1 MTQASGPTPIGHD
14 DQAANATTAVP
25 PLAQRIP
32 PRTVTAM
39 LAAAARAPSVHNTQ
53 PWRFAVK
60 THAIDLYADPARKL
74 RQDRAGREML
84 ISCGA
89 ALFGLR
95 LAVRGLGYLPA
106 VSLFPEPSRLGL
118 LARVTLGPKA
128 PPTALERR
136 MLAALPHRHT
146 HRGAFDPGPVPAGL
160 LAALQHDA
168 LAEGATLALIDS
180 PGRYAKLAALV
191 AEAARMQTLNPAA
204 REETLRWS
212 RAPGSPARDGVP
224 AAAFAP
230 AGAAAPGRLAQRDFD
245 QGRHLGLLP
254 GPGPDDP
261 PPAAT
266 AVLVTPGD
274 GRADWLRAG
283 QALNRVLAHAATEW
297 VSASLH
303 TQPLE
308 FPAIREIIRTRLAL
322 PGAVQMVLQFGPT
335 RSSMSAA
342 RRPVPDLLI

>member
-1 MTQASGPTPIGHD
+1 MTNVLGQALTGD
-14 DQAANATTAVP
+14 DGQVATAISAA
-25 PLAQRIP
+25 PLTRRIP
-32 PRTVTAM
+32 ARTVTAM
-39 LAAAARAPSVHNTQ
+39 LATAARAPSVHNTQ
-53 PWRFAVK
+53 PWRFAVGP
-60 THAIDLYADPARKL
+60 HAIDLYADPARKL

-95 LAVRGLGYLPA
+95 LAIRGLGYLPA
-106 VSLFPEPSRLGL
+106 VSLFPEPSRLSL

-160 LAALQHDA
+160 LAELQHDA
-168 LAEGATLALIDS
+168 LAEGTTLALIDS
-180 PGRYAKLAALV
+180 PGGYAKLAALV
-191 AEAARMQTLNPAA
+191 AEATRMQALNPATRA
-204 REETLRWS
+204 EDLRWS

-230 AGAAAPGRLAQRDFD
+230 AGAAVAGRLAQRDFD

-254 GPGPDDP
+254 ALALDGP

-283 QALNRVLAHAATEW
+283 QALHRVLTHAATVW

-308 FPAIREIIRTRLAL
+308 FPAIRSIIRARLAL
-322 PGAVQMVLQFGPT
+322 PGAVQMVLQFGPAHST
-335 RSSMSAA
+335 MSAA
-342 RRPVPDLLI
+342 RRPVPDFLI

>member
-1 MTQASGPTPIGHD
+1 MTKVPGQAPTGLD
-14 DQAANATTAVP
+14 DQVAAASTPVP
-25 PLAQRIP
+25 PLTRRIP

-39 LAAAARAPSVHNTQ
+39 LATAARAPSVHNTQ
-53 PWRFAVK
+53 PWRFAVGP
-60 THAIDLYADPARKL
+60 HAIDLYADPARKL

-95 LAVRGLGYLPA
+95 LAVRELGYLPA
-106 VSLFPEPSRLGL
+106 VSLFPEPSRPGL

-146 HRGAFDPGPVPAGL
+146 HRGAFDRGEVPAGL

-180 PGRYAKLAALV
+180 PGKYAKLAALA
-191 AEAARMQTLNPAA
+191 AEATRMQELNPAA
-204 REETLRWS
+204 REEILRWS
-212 RAPGSPARDGVP
+212 RAPGSLARDGVP

-230 AGAAAPGRLAQRDFD
+230 AGPAAPGRLAQRDFD
-245 QGRHLGLLP
+245 QGRHVGLLP
-254 GPGPDDP
+254 IPGPDDP

-266 AVLVTPGD
+266 AVLVTAGD

-283 QALNRVLAHAATEW
+283 QALHRVLAHAATEW

-308 FPAIREIIRTRLAL
+308 FAAIRDIIRARLAL
-322 PGAVQMVLQFGPT
+322 PGAVQMLLQFGPAH
-335 RSSMSAA
+335 SSMSSP
-342 RRPVPDLLI
+342 RRPVPDFLI